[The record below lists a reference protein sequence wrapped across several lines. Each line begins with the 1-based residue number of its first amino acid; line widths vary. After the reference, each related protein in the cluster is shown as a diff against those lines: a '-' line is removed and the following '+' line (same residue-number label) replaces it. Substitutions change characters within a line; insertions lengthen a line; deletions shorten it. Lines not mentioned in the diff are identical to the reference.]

1 MDRDGSHAPQEKT
14 GDDSKGLQCF
24 KKSSDVSHQDHR
36 PRAELIDLG
45 TCGSHQDC
53 QPSEVLASGDMK

>member
-1 MDRDGSHAPQEKT
+1 MDGDGSQAPQEKM
-14 GDDSKGLQCF
+14 GESERLQGF
-24 KKSSDVSHQDHR
+24 KTSSDFLHQDHR

-53 QPSEVLASGDMK
+53 QPSEVLASSDMK